1 MTGEARANNLTGIS
15 VITSGDP
22 DVSSLDTLASGAI
35 GDRVTFTSFV
45 VSLFDRLAGKT
56 NAAATFSFTPSAG
69 GQVSQ
74 GGTIA
79 IAYPSRF
86 FLSSPS
92 PAVSLSGGATAA
104 VTSHTD
110 NKVVLTVQS
119 GIVAAATAV
128 TVTLAGFT
136 MGTATA
142 DVLNSIEIITSQV
155 MWKIEY
161 RYG

>member
-1 MTGEARANNLTGIS
+1 
-15 VITSGDP
+15 
-22 DVSSLDTLASGAI
+22 
-35 GDRVTFTSFV
+35 
-45 VSLFDRLAGKT
+45 
-56 NAAATFSFTPSAG
+56 
-69 GQVSQ
+69 
-74 GGTIA
+74 
-79 IAYPSRF
+79 
-86 FLSSPS
+86 
-92 PAVSLSGGATAA
+92 
-104 VTSHTD
+104 
-110 NKVVLTVQS
+110 VVLTVQS